1 MYSLFITVTLL
12 TNLIMAVGEKG
23 WDKKIKLIMFILSL
37 ISHSNREI
45 FSHLKMKD
53 PQSDTAAFQQSQEAK
68 QHLMKP
74 GTTSHSKGQND
85 TL

>member
-1 MYSLFITVTLL
+1 MYSVFTVTLL
-12 TNLIMAVGEKG
+12 TNLIMAVGKKG
-23 WDKKIKLIMFILSL
+23 WDKKIKLFTYILSL
-37 ISHSNREI
+37 MSHSNREVL
-45 FSHLKMKD
+45 SHLKAKD
-53 PQSDTAAFQQSQEAK
+53 TQCDTAAFQQSQEAK